1 MLKSRICAC
10 VLFLYAVCASGQ
22 ELTGVRDSA
31 ILRLARQAELWPLE
45 KVHVTTDRA
54 SYMPGDRIWLRAH
67 LADADNRPSRISRY
81 VYVEL
86 VSPGGE
92 LMRRIML
99 RPDTLGVFAGHI
111 DLQEALPEGDYT
123 LRSYTQY
130 MQNSGEESF
139 FRKTLRVLDP
149 YAKRKDTPADK
160 KPDFDVSLL
169 PEGGYLVP
177 GRACRVGVKVLG
189 EDGMGLN
196 VSGRVLNS
204 KGEEVAQIANLH
216 RGMGYFIIKPQAG
229 EKYVAVC
236 TADGGRQKRFPL
248 PMANPAARVIQLQ
261 QFKSTLNVSL
271 LRGPEAAD
279 EEMWLLVHQAGRPLA
294 CMEWEKDRTF
304 YSFTTATFPSGI
316 VAFMLIDKDV
326 NILSERLFFN
336 LGKDV
341 RLSLDGG
348 AEKGLYA
355 GRERVRASF
364 SLPPGALESASGASL
379 AVSVT
384 DSHASAPDSLN
395 SLAATLLLSSEL
407 NGYVEAPAE
416 YFTPRGEPFVDAL
429 MLTQA
434 WRRYDIPAVLKG
446 ACTTPKVLPEK
457 AQILSGHA
465 EGYLFNR
472 MAGGRVS
479 LYATLDTLVSVN
491 YAPLA
496 KDGRFIF
503 ATEFPE
509 GTEITVQTQ
518 TGKGQSGNI
527 LMVDEKTYPG
537 TVKAALPQEREAIV
551 PDADME
557 QAFDEYIRQHGLQE
571 TLLDAATVQASLQK
585 KPSESIWYSEMNST
599 RPLTAEDIE
608 KMNYTNILSVFLNTP
623 GVTVRH
629 NANGNYVST
638 TRSEMPALPVIDD
651 VVMPEYDIMTMS
663 PRDIESMFVIKDY
676 TSQFGYYPGY
686 SGAIV
691 IKTAK
696 GFVQNLKK
704 NDNIVRVRPLG
715 YQRPAEFWA
724 PRYITQKQKDSP
736 EADLR
741 TTIYWNPSVSFDA
754 SGQARFE
761 FWTADKDTEY
771 QIVGEGLSRDGKV
784 LELHSTIKI
793 ETE

>member
-22 ELTGVRDSA
+22 ELPSVRDSA
-31 ILRLARQAELWPLE
+31 LTRLTRQAGLWPLE
-45 KVHVTTDRA
+45 KIHVTTDRA
-54 SYMPGDRIWLRAH
+54 SYMPGDRVWLRAH

-99 RPDTLGVFAGHI
+99 RPDSLGVFAGHI
-111 DLQEALPEGDYT
+111 DLQEVLPEGDYT
-123 LRSYTQY
+123 LRSYTRY
-130 MQNSGEESF
+130 MQNSGEDCF
-139 FRKTLRVLDP
+139 FRKTLQVLDP
-149 YAKRKDTPADK
+149 YARRKDIPAEK
-160 KPDFDVSLL
+160 KLDFDVSLL

-189 EDGMGLN
+189 EDGLGMN
-196 VSGRVLNS
+196 IKGRVLDS
-204 KGEEVAQIANLH
+204 KGAEVAQIENLH
-216 RGMGYFIIKPQAG
+216 RGMGYFIMKPQAG

-236 TADGGRQKRFPL
+236 TMDGGRQKRFPL
-248 PMANPAARVIQLQ
+248 PAANPAARIIQLQ
-261 QFKSTLNVSL
+261 RFKSTLNLSL
-271 LRGPEAAD
+271 LRGPEAPED
-279 EEMWLLVHQAGRPLA
+279 GLWLLVHQAGRPLA

-316 VAFMLIDKDV
+316 VAFMLIDKDF

-336 LGKDV
+336 LGKDA
-341 RLSLDGG
+341 RLTLDGG
-348 AEKGLYA
+348 AMKGLYA
-355 GRERVRASF
+355 GRENVQASF
-364 SLPPGALESASGASL
+364 KLPPGAQASVTSL

-407 NGYVEAPAE
+407 NGYVEAPAD

-434 WRRYDIPAVLKG
+434 WRRYDLPAVLKG
-446 ACTTPKVLPEK
+446 ACTTPSVLPEK

-479 LYATLDTLVSVN
+479 LYATLDTMVSVN

-496 KDGRFIF
+496 KDGRFSF

-509 GTEITVQTQ
+509 GTEITLQTQ
-518 TGKGQSGNI
+518 TGKGQAGNI
-527 LMVDEKTYPG
+527 LMVDEVTYPG
-537 TVKAALPQEREAIV
+537 TSVASLPQERESIV
-551 PDADME
+551 PDADLK

-571 TLLDAATVQASLQK
+571 TLLEAATVQASLQK

-638 TRSEMPALPVIDD
+638 SRSELPALPVIDD
-651 VVMPEYDIMTMS
+651 VVMPEYDIMTMT

-724 PRYITQKQKDSP
+724 PKYVTQKQKDSP
-736 EADLR
+736 EQDLR
-741 TTIYWNPSVSFDA
+741 TTIYWNPSVTLDA
-754 SGQARFE
+754 SGKCSFE

-771 QIVGEGLSRDGKV
+771 QIFGEGLSRDGKI
-784 LELHSTIKI
+784 LEIHGNIKI

>member
-1 MLKSRICAC
+1 MLKSRILAG
-10 VLFLYAVCASGQ
+10 VLLLYAMMASGQ
-22 ELTGVRDSA
+22 ELPGVRDFSV
-31 ILRLARQAELWPLE
+31 LRLSRQAELWPLE
-45 KVHVTTDRA
+45 KIHVTTDRA
-54 SYMPGDRIWLRAH
+54 SYMPGDRVWLRAH

-86 VSPGGE
+86 VSPEGE

-99 RPDTLGVFAGHI
+99 RPDSLGVFAGHI
-111 DLQEALPEGDYT
+111 DLQEVLPEGDYT
-123 LRSYTQY
+123 LRSYTRY
-130 MQNSGEESF
+130 MQNSGEEAF

-149 YAKRKDTPADK
+149 YARRKDVPAEK
-160 KPDFDVSLL
+160 KLDFDVSLL

-189 EDGMGLN
+189 EDGLGLN
-196 VSGRVLNS
+196 VSGRVLDS
-204 KGEEVAQIANLH
+204 KGAEVAQIGNLH
-216 RGMGYFIIKPQAG
+216 RGMGYFIMKPLVG

-248 PMANPAARVIQLQ
+248 PAANPAARIIQLQ
-261 QFKSTLNVSL
+261 HYGSLLNVSL
-271 LRGPEAAD
+271 LRGPEATED
-279 EEMWLLVHQAGRPLA
+279 GLWLLVHQAGRPLA
-294 CMEWEKDRTF
+294 CMEWETDRSF

-316 VAFMLIDKDV
+316 VAFMLIDKDF

-336 LGKDV
+336 LGKNV
-341 RLSLDGG
+341 RQILDGG
-348 AEKGLYA
+348 AEKNLYA
-355 GRERVRASF
+355 GRERVQASF
-364 SLPPGALESASGASL
+364 KLPPGAQASGASL

-384 DSHASAPDSLN
+384 DSHASAPDSLF
-395 SLAATLLLSSEL
+395 SLASTLLLSSEL

-416 YFTPRGEPFVDAL
+416 YLTPKGQPFVDAL

-434 WRRYDIPAVLKG
+434 WRRYDLPSVLKG
-446 ACTTPKVLPEK
+446 SFKTPEVPPEK
-457 AQILSGHA
+457 AQDLSGHA

-496 KDGRFIF
+496 KDGRFNF

-509 GTEITVQTQ
+509 GTEITLQTQ

-527 LMVDEKTYPG
+527 LMVDEMTYPG
-537 TVKAALPQEREAIV
+537 TSGAALPQESENIV
-551 PDADME
+551 PDADMK

-571 TLLDAATVQASLQK
+571 TLLEAATVQASLQK

-599 RPLTAEDIE
+599 RPLTAEEIE
-608 KMNYTNILSVFLNTP
+608 KMNFTDILSVFLNTP

-638 TRSEMPALPVIDD
+638 TRSELPALPVIDD
-651 VVMPEYDIMTMS
+651 VVMPEYDIMTMT

-691 IKTAK
+691 IKTTK

-724 PRYITQKQKDSP
+724 PKYITQKQKDSP
-736 EADLR
+736 EQDLR
-741 TTIYWNPSVSFDA
+741 TTIYWNPSVTLDA
-754 SGQARFE
+754 SGECRFE

-771 QIVGEGLSRDGKV
+771 QIVGEGLSRDGKI
-784 LELHSTIKI
+784 LEIHSTLKI

>member
-22 ELTGVRDSA
+22 ELPSVRDSA
-31 ILRLARQAELWPLE
+31 LTRLTRQAGLWPLE
-45 KVHVTTDRA
+45 KIHVTTDRA
-54 SYMPGDRIWLRAH
+54 SYMPGDRVWLRAH

-86 VSPGGE
+86 VSPDGE

-99 RPDTLGVFAGHI
+99 RPDSLGVFAGHI
-111 DLQEALPEGDYT
+111 DLQEVLPEGDYT
-123 LRSYTQY
+123 LRSYTRY
-130 MQNSGEESF
+130 MQNNGEDTF

-149 YAKRKDTPADK
+149 YAGRKDAPSEK

-189 EDGMGLN
+189 EDGLGLN
-196 VSGRVLNS
+196 VKVTVLDS
-204 KGEEVAQIANLH
+204 KGAEVTKIETLH
-216 RGMGYFIIKPQAG
+216 RGLGWFVIKPKDG
-229 EKYVAVC
+229 EKYMAVC
-236 TADGGRQKRFPL
+236 MADGGRQKRFPL
-248 PMANPAARVIQLQ
+248 PHVKSADRVIQIQ
-261 QFKSTLNVSL
+261 QFKSTLSVSL
-271 LRGPEAAD
+271 LCGPDAPED
-279 EEMWLLVHQAGRPLA
+279 GLWLLVHQAGRPLA
-294 CMEWEKDRTF
+294 CMEWEKGRTF
-304 YSFTTATFPSGI
+304 YSFSTAHLPSGI
-316 VAFMLIDKDV
+316 LAFMLIDKDL

-336 LGKDV
+336 YGKDV
-341 RLSLDGG
+341 RLNLEGG
-348 AEKGLYA
+348 TRKGLYA
-355 GRERVRASF
+355 GRERVQACFR
-364 SLPPGALESASGASL
+364 LPQGELASASGASL

-384 DSHASAPDSLN
+384 DSHASAPDSLF
-395 SLAATLLLSSEL
+395 SLASSLLLSSEL
-407 NGYVEAPAE
+407 NGFVEAPEE
-416 YFTPRGEPFVDAL
+416 YLMPKGQPFVDAL

-434 WRRYDIPAVLKG
+434 WRRYDIPSVLKG
-446 ACTTPKVLPEK
+446 NYVIPPVPAEK
-457 AQILSGHA
+457 AQVLSGHA

-496 KDGRFIF
+496 KDGRFVF

-509 GTEITVQTQ
+509 GTEITLQTQ
-518 TGKGQSGNI
+518 TGKGRAGNI
-527 LMVDEKTYPG
+527 LIVDETSYPG
-537 TVKAALPQEREAIV
+537 TSGAALPQEREKIV
-551 PDADME
+551 PDADMK

-571 TLLDAATVQASLQK
+571 TLLEAATVQASLQK
-585 KPSESIWYSEMNST
+585 KPSESIWYSEMNSS

-623 GVTVRH
+623 GVAVRH
-629 NANGNYVST
+629 NANGSYVST

-651 VVMPEYDIMTMS
+651 VVLPEYDIMTMT
-663 PRDIESMFVIKDY
+663 PGDIESMFVIKDY

-724 PRYITQKQKDSP
+724 PKYITQKQKDSP

-754 SGQARFE
+754 SGQCVFE

-771 QIVGEGLSRDGKV
+771 QIFGEGLSRDGKI
-784 LELHSTIKI
+784 LEIHGNIKI

>member
-22 ELTGVRDSA
+22 ELPAVRDSA
-31 ILRLARQAELWPLE
+31 ILRMARQAELWPLE
-45 KVHVTTDRA
+45 KIHVTTDRA
-54 SYMPGDRIWLRAH
+54 SYMPGDRVWLRAH
-67 LADADNRPSRISRY
+67 LADAGNRPSAISRY
-81 VYVEL
+81 VYAEL

-99 RPDTLGVFAGHI
+99 RPDSLGVFAGHI

-123 LRSYTQY
+123 LRAYTRY
-130 MQNSGEESF
+130 MQNAGEDSF

-149 YAKRKDTPADK
+149 YARRKDAPAGK
-160 KPDFDVSLL
+160 TPDFDVSLL

-189 EDGMGLN
+189 EDGLGLN
-196 VSGRVLNS
+196 VKGRVLDS
-204 KGEEVAQIANLH
+204 KGAEVAQIENLH
-216 RGMGYFIIKPQAG
+216 RGMGYFIMKPQAG

-236 TADGGRQKRFPL
+236 TADGGRQKRFNL
-248 PMANPAARVIQLQ
+248 PAANPAARIIQLQ
-261 QFKSTLNVSL
+261 QFRSTLNVSL
-271 LRGPEAAD
+271 LRGPEAP
-279 EEMWLLVHQAGRPLA
+279 EEGLWLLVHQAGRPLA

-316 VAFMLIDKDV
+316 VAFMLIDKDF

-336 LGKDV
+336 LGKDA
-341 RLSLDGG
+341 RLTLDGG
-348 AEKGLYA
+348 AQKPVYA

-364 SLPPGALESASGASL
+364 RLPPGAQASGASL

-407 NGYVEAPAE
+407 GGFVEAPAE
-416 YFTPRGEPFVDAL
+416 YLNPKGQPFVDAL

-434 WRRYDIPAVLKG
+434 WRRYDLPSVLKG
-446 ACTTPKVLPEK
+446 ACKVPTVPSEK
-457 AQILSGHA
+457 AQVLSGHA

-491 YAPLA
+491 YAPLG
-496 KDGRFIF
+496 KDGRFAF

-509 GTEITVQTQ
+509 GTEITLQTQ
-518 TGKGQSGNI
+518 TGKGQAGNI
-527 LMVDEKTYPG
+527 LTVDEDTYPG
-537 TVKAALPQEREAIV
+537 TSKAPLPQEREAVV
-551 PDADME
+551 PDADLK
-557 QAFDEYIRQHGLQE
+557 QAFDEYIRLHGLQE

-599 RPLTAEDIE
+599 RPLTAEEIE

-629 NANGNYVST
+629 NANGSYVST
-638 TRSEMPALPVIDD
+638 TRSELPALPVIDD

-724 PRYITQKQKDSP
+724 PKYITQKQKDSP

-741 TTIYWNPSVSFDA
+741 TTIYWNPSVAPDA
-754 SGQARFE
+754 SGECRFE

-771 QIVGEGLSRDGKV
+771 QILGEGLSRDGHI
-784 LELHSTIKI
+784 LEIHGNIKI

>member
-22 ELTGVRDSA
+22 ELPSVRDSA
-31 ILRLARQAELWPLE
+31 LTRLTRQAGLWPLE
-45 KVHVTTDRA
+45 KIHVTTDRA
-54 SYMPGDRIWLRAH
+54 SYMPGDRVWLRAH

-99 RPDTLGVFAGHI
+99 RPDSLGVFAGHI
-111 DLQEALPEGDYT
+111 DLQEVLPEGDYT
-123 LRSYTQY
+123 LRSYTRY
-130 MQNSGEESF
+130 MQNFGEDCF

-149 YAKRKDTPADK
+149 YAKRKDILAEK
-160 KPDFDVSLL
+160 KLDFDVSLL

-189 EDGMGLN
+189 EDGLGMN
-196 VSGRVLNS
+196 IKGRVLDS
-204 KGEEVAQIANLH
+204 KGAEVAQIENLH
-216 RGMGYFIIKPQAG
+216 RGMGYFIMKPQAG

-236 TADGGRQKRFPL
+236 MADGGRQKRFPL
-248 PMANPAARVIQLQ
+248 PAANPAARIIQLQ
-261 QFKSTLNVSL
+261 RFKSTLNLSL
-271 LRGPEAAD
+271 LRGPEAPED
-279 EEMWLLVHQAGRPLA
+279 GLWLLVHQAGRPLG

-316 VAFMLIDKDV
+316 VSFMLIDKDF

-336 LGKDV
+336 LGKDA
-341 RLSLDGG
+341 RLTLDGG
-348 AEKGLYA
+348 TMKGLYA
-355 GRERVRASF
+355 GREKVQASF
-364 SLPPGALESASGASL
+364 KLPPGAQASVASL

-434 WRRYDIPAVLKG
+434 WRRYDLPAVLKG
-446 ACTTPKVLPEK
+446 ACTTPSVLPEK

-479 LYATLDTLVSVN
+479 LYATLNTMVSVN

-496 KDGRFIF
+496 KDGRFSF

-509 GTEITVQTQ
+509 GTEITLQTQ
-518 TGKGQSGNI
+518 TGKGQAGNI
-527 LMVDEKTYPG
+527 LMVDEETYPG
-537 TVKAALPQEREAIV
+537 TSGASLPQERESIV
-551 PDADME
+551 PDADLK

-571 TLLDAATVQASLQK
+571 TLLEAATVQASLQK

-638 TRSEMPALPVIDD
+638 TRSELPALPVIDD

-724 PRYITQKQKDSP
+724 PKYITQKQKDSP

-741 TTIYWNPSVSFDA
+741 TTIYWNPSVTLDA
-754 SGQARFE
+754 SGECRFE

-771 QIVGEGLSRDGKV
+771 QIFGEGLSRDGKI
-784 LELHSTIKI
+784 LEIHDNIKI

>member
-22 ELTGVRDSA
+22 ELPSVRDSA
-31 ILRLARQAELWPLE
+31 LTRLTRQAGLWPLE
-45 KVHVTTDRA
+45 KIHVTTDRA
-54 SYMPGDRIWLRAH
+54 SYMPGDRVWLRAH

-99 RPDTLGVFAGHI
+99 RPDSLGVFAGHI
-111 DLQEALPEGDYT
+111 DLQEVLPEGDYT
-123 LRSYTQY
+123 LRSYTRY
-130 MQNSGEESF
+130 MQNFGEDCF

-149 YAKRKDTPADK
+149 YAKRKDILAEK
-160 KPDFDVSLL
+160 KLDFDVSLL

-189 EDGMGLN
+189 EDGLGMN
-196 VSGRVLNS
+196 IKGRVLDS
-204 KGEEVAQIANLH
+204 KGAEVAQIENLH
-216 RGMGYFIIKPQAG
+216 RGMGYFIMKPQAG

-236 TADGGRQKRFPL
+236 MADGGRQKRFPL
-248 PMANPAARVIQLQ
+248 PAANPAARIIQLQ
-261 QFKSTLNVSL
+261 RFKSTLNLSL
-271 LRGPEAAD
+271 LRGPEAPED
-279 EEMWLLVHQAGRPLA
+279 GLWLLVHQAGRPLG

-316 VAFMLIDKDV
+316 VSFMLIDKDF

-336 LGKDV
+336 LGKDA
-341 RLSLDGG
+341 RLTLDGG
-348 AEKGLYA
+348 TMKGLYA
-355 GRERVRASF
+355 GREKVQASF
-364 SLPPGALESASGASL
+364 KLPPGAQASVASL

-434 WRRYDIPAVLKG
+434 WRRYDLPAVLKG
-446 ACTTPKVLPEK
+446 ACTTPSVLPEK

-479 LYATLDTLVSVN
+479 LYATLNTMVSVN

-496 KDGRFIF
+496 KDGRFSF

-509 GTEITVQTQ
+509 GTEITLQTQ
-518 TGKGQSGNI
+518 TGKGQAGNI
-527 LMVDEKTYPG
+527 LMVDEVTYPG
-537 TVKAALPQEREAIV
+537 TSGASLPQERESIV
-551 PDADME
+551 PDADLK

-571 TLLDAATVQASLQK
+571 TLLEAAMVQASLQK

-638 TRSEMPALPVIDD
+638 TRSELPALPVIDD

-724 PRYITQKQKDSP
+724 PKYITQKQKDSP

-741 TTIYWNPSVSFDA
+741 TTIYWNPSVTLDA
-754 SGQARFE
+754 SGECCFE

-771 QIVGEGLSRDGKV
+771 QISGEGLSRDGKI
-784 LELHSTIKI
+784 LEIHGNIKI

>member
-22 ELTGVRDSA
+22 ELPSVRDSA
-31 ILRLARQAELWPLE
+31 LTRLTRQAGLWPLE
-45 KVHVTTDRA
+45 KIHVTTDRA
-54 SYMPGDRIWLRAH
+54 SYMPGDRVWLRAH

-99 RPDTLGVFAGHI
+99 RPDSLGVFAGHI
-111 DLQEALPEGDYT
+111 DLQEVLPEGDYT
-123 LRSYTQY
+123 LRSYTRY
-130 MQNSGEESF
+130 MQNFGEDCF

-149 YAKRKDTPADK
+149 YAKRKDILAEK
-160 KPDFDVSLL
+160 KLDFDVSLL

-189 EDGMGLN
+189 EDGLGMN
-196 VSGRVLNS
+196 IKGRVLDS
-204 KGEEVAQIANLH
+204 KGAEVAQIENLH
-216 RGMGYFIIKPQAG
+216 RGMGYFIMKPQAG

-236 TADGGRQKRFPL
+236 MADGGRQKRFPL
-248 PMANPAARVIQLQ
+248 PAANPAARIIQLQ
-261 QFKSTLNVSL
+261 RFKSTLNLSL
-271 LRGPEAAD
+271 LRGPEAPED
-279 EEMWLLVHQAGRPLA
+279 GLWLLVHQAGRPLG

-316 VAFMLIDKDV
+316 VSFMLIDKDF

-336 LGKDV
+336 LGKDA
-341 RLSLDGG
+341 RLTLDGG
-348 AEKGLYA
+348 TMKGLYA
-355 GRERVRASF
+355 GREKVQASF
-364 SLPPGALESASGASL
+364 KLPPGAQASVASL

-434 WRRYDIPAVLKG
+434 WRRYDLPAVLKG
-446 ACTTPKVLPEK
+446 ACTTPSVLPEK

-479 LYATLDTLVSVN
+479 LYATLNTMVSVN

-496 KDGRFIF
+496 KDGRFSF

-509 GTEITVQTQ
+509 GTEITLQTQ
-518 TGKGQSGNI
+518 TGKGQAGNI
-527 LMVDEKTYPG
+527 LMVDEETYPG
-537 TVKAALPQEREAIV
+537 TSGASLPQERESIV
-551 PDADME
+551 PDADLK

-571 TLLDAATVQASLQK
+571 TLLEAATVQASLQK

-638 TRSEMPALPVIDD
+638 TRSELPALPVIDD

-724 PRYITQKQKDSP
+724 PKYITQKQKDSP

-741 TTIYWNPSVSFDA
+741 TTIYWNPSVTLDA
-754 SGQARFE
+754 SGECCFE

-771 QIVGEGLSRDGKV
+771 QISGEGLSRDGKI
-784 LELHSTIKI
+784 LEIHGNIKI